1 MEEQDIIVVSEMGE
15 VWSPKTAPPAMAPT
29 IRGMGVPK
37 LTAIGN
43 RMGIIMAMVPALVPV
58 EKGDGAGAGTG
69 GKGDDTGKKKRDR
82 GENGGRHK
90 SCQQGRKVPGGS
102 KLADHPAERIGEH
115 HNRCNG
121 DHIAA
126 AG

>member
-1 MEEQDIIVVSEMGE
+1 MGDN
-15 VWSPKTAPPAMAPT
+15 VAACGGAGHNGGV
-29 IRGMGVPK
+29 RNGGGVVPK
-37 LTAIGN
+37 DG
-43 RMGIIMAMVPALVPV
+43 PARNGAYNQ
-58 EKGDGAGAGTG
+58 GDGGAEADSHWQQDGHHNGDGSGTGSG

>member
-1 MEEQDIIVVSEMGE
+1 MVVSEMGE

-37 LTAIGN
+37 PDSHWQQDGHHN
-43 RMGIIMAMVPALVPV
+43 
-58 EKGDGAGAGTG
+58 GDGSGTGSG